1 MSTVQ
6 ESTGASFTPS
16 ETLAVGVYMW
26 AACVTWWTG
35 SDGET
40 MPLSGYLSVLPAPLT
55 ATGATAEG
63 RAYDGTNSVEIT
75 GVTLAGILNGD
86 DVSVDT
92 TGLTGT
98 LNGSNAGSYTNLT
111 LPAMTLT
118 GADAGNYT
126 VTRPAGAVPAS
137 VTIRKAAPLTP
148 KTGDLAV
155 VNTQEHTY
163 TYGLGALRPDMPEG
177 MSLGST
183 AVTYELGPVNLGGYY
198 DSGAK
203 IDGQTLTLPIKAV
216 ESDSET
222 KIGTITVTIHTQN
235 FEDMTATINVRS
247 VNKIIPTGG
256 PNLSGNT
263 LTYGQPLSA
272 ITLSGSMQDN
282 GTSVPGTFAW
292 SSPDNRPAVQ
302 EKYAAAWTF
311 TPTDNGKYAIV
322 NGTALI
328 RVLPAPIAGAVIV
341 LEPAA
346 FRYDGQPHRPGITSV
361 TLNGTPLT
369 ADVDYT
375 AAIPEGTEA
384 GTYTVTLT
392 GKGNYTGTATAV
404 FIINPVEQ
412 KPLDQKDDDGR
423 ELRLEVET
431 GLSTVPAALENDA
444 RYNTPEKIETALRIR
459 VANEMSNV
467 GEQIAVFDVTLQY
480 KDSSGTWH
488 NVDPDNFPD
497 GGVKAVLPY
506 PAGTGATGY
515 TFTVQHL
522 ISSGPQAGTM
532 ETLPYELT
540 ADGLRCKF
548 SSLSPVA
555 IGYQTAT
562 KPNPQPNPGGNSGGG
577 SGGGGWSSSTYAI
590 TVEKSEHGKVT
601 SNRTNASN
609 DSTVTLT
616 VTPDSGYVLDALT
629 VTDSRG
635 NEIKLTAQGGN
646 KYTFTMPSRAVTVKA
661 SFVPLPDDT
670 QKPCDGG
677 ADCPSRGFS
686 DLGSVGTWYH
696 EAVDYVLR
704 NGLMNGYSSG
714 TFGPNDN
721 LSRAQFAQILFNKEG
736 RPVVNYLLQYGDVA
750 EGAWYTEA
758 IRWATSRGIIGGY
771 GNGNFGPNDN
781 ITREQLAV
789 MLWRYAGSPAATDKE
804 LHFTDAD
811 QASGYALEALRWA
824 VENGILNGYGD
835 GRLGPQGLATRA
847 QVAQML
853 MNFLKNR

>member
-1 MSTVQ
+1 
-6 ESTGASFTPS
+6 
-16 ETLAVGVYMW
+16 
-26 AACVTWWTG
+26 
-35 SDGET
+35 
-40 MPLSGYLSVLPAPLT
+40 
-55 ATGATAEG
+55 
-63 RAYDGTNSVEIT
+63 
-75 GVTLAGILNGD
+75 
-86 DVSVDT
+86 
-92 TGLTGT
+92 
-98 LNGSNAGSYTNLT
+98 
-111 LPAMTLT
+111 
-118 GADAGNYT
+118 
-126 VTRPAGAVPAS
+126 
-137 VTIRKAAPLTP
+137 
-148 KTGDLAV
+148 
-155 VNTQEHTY
+155 
-163 TYGLGALRPDMPEG
+163 
-177 MSLGST
+177 
-183 AVTYELGPVNLGGYY
+183 
-198 DSGAK
+198 
-203 IDGQTLTLPIKAV
+203 
-216 ESDSET
+216 
-222 KIGTITVTIHTQN
+222 
-235 FEDMTATINVRS
+235 MTATIDVRS

-263 LTYGQPLSA
+263 LTYGQALSA
-272 ITLSGSMQDN
+272 ITLSGNMKD
-282 GTSVPGTFAW
+282 GETPVPGKFEW
-292 SSPDNRPAVQ
+292 SNPDNRPAVQ
-302 EKYAAAWTF
+302 ENYAAAWIF
-311 TPTDNGKYAIV
+311 KPDDNKTYAIV
-322 NGTALI
+322 TGTALI
-328 RVLPAPIAGAVIV
+328 QVLPAPITGVVIV
-341 LEPAA
+341 LDHTA
-346 FRYDGQPHRPGITSV
+346 FKYDGQPHRPGITSV

-412 KPLDQKDDDGR
+412 KPLDQKDDDGH

-431 GLSTVPAALENDA
+431 GLSTVPEALKTNEQF
-444 RYNTPEKIETALRIR
+444 NTPGKIETALRTR
-459 VANEMSNV
+459 VAEVMSNV

-480 KDSSGTWH
+480 KDASGVWR
-488 NVDPDNFPD
+488 NVDPNHFPAE
-497 GGVKAVLPY
+497 GVTAVLPY

-522 ISSGPQAGTM
+522 ISSGAQAGTM
-532 ETLPYELT
+532 EPLPYTLT
-540 ADGLRCKF
+540 AEGLQCKF
-548 SSLSPVA
+548 TSLSPVA
-555 IGYQTAT
+555 IGYQAAT

-577 SGGGGWSSSTYAI
+577 SGGGGWSSSTYAV

-609 DSTVTLT
+609 GSTVTLT

-677 ADCPSRGFS
+677 ADCPSHGFT
-686 DLGSVGTWYH
+686 DLGTVGTWYH

-736 RPVVNYLLQYGDVA
+736 RPVVNYLLQYSDVA
-750 EGAWYTEA
+750 EGVWYTEA

-811 QASGYALEALRWA
+811 KASGYALEALRWA

-853 MNFLKNR
+853 MNFLKDE